1 MSEPAGNGRRPLV
14 VGANHRTSSLG
25 LRDRLF
31 VEDASVA
38 GFLKGLRARGVD
50 QALALSTCDRV
61 EVQAVV
67 DDAEKAEIVLE
78 HLAGHGGVEV
88 EELRQQAY
96 VIEGDEATRHL
107 FRVAASL
114 DSLVIGEPQVLG
126 QLKAAHRLAREADAT
141 GPELEAMVQAAF
153 TAAKRVRTETAVGE
167 GPVSIAQVAVQVAR
181 DLYGALT
188 ESRALLIGAGEM
200 GQLVSQHLRGAGLG
214 CLAVTHPVATRAEHL
229 ARVLDSHRADY
240 DALAQQMAEADIVI
254 AALGRR
260 EPVLSADM
268 IHAALRR
275 RRWRPVF
282 VIDLGIPGD
291 VDPAVNRID
300 DAFLY
305 DIQDLERLA
314 SESQAKR
321 QAAAAAGEAIIADE
335 LSQFLAG
342 RAARA
347 AVPAVAAFRTW
358 GEELREQVL
367 REAGGDADKATR
379 LLLGR
384 FLHDPTMA
392 LKQAAGGDGVELAEL
407 EAALRRL
414 FGIAGGNNDN
424 NEDGPT

>member
-1 MSEPAGNGRRPLV
+1 MSESAGNSRRPLV
-14 VGANHRTSSLG
+14 VGANHRNSSMG

-31 VEDASVA
+31 IEDAGIA
-38 GFLKGLRARGVD
+38 GFLAGLRTLGVD
-50 QALALSTCDRV
+50 QAMALCTCDRV

-67 DDAEKAEIVLE
+67 DDPAKAEAVLA
-78 HLAGHGGVEV
+78 HLAGQGGVAA

-96 VIEGDEATRHL
+96 VLDGEAAVRHI

-126 QLKAAHRLAREADAT
+126 QVKAAHRLARDAEMT

-153 TAAKRVRTETAVGE
+153 AAAKRVRTETAVGE

-181 DLYGALT
+181 DLYGGLD
-188 ESRALLIGAGEM
+188 ERRALLIGAGEM
-200 GQLVSQHLRGAGLG
+200 GQLVCQHLNGAGLG
-214 CLAVTHPVATRAEHL
+214 YLAATHPMAPRAEHL
-229 ARVLDSHRADY
+229 ARTLDCHRADY
-240 DALAQQMAEADIVI
+240 AELGQQMAEADIVVS
-254 AALGRR
+254 ALGRR
-260 EPVLSADM
+260 EQVLSADM

-342 RAARA
+342 QSARA
-347 AVPAVAAFRTW
+347 AVPALAALRAR
-358 GEELREQVL
+358 GEALREQAL
-367 REAGGDADKATR
+367 AEASGDAEKATR

-384 FLHDPTMA
+384 LLHDPTMA
-392 LKQAAGGDGVELAEL
+392 LREAGADGIELAQL
-407 EAALRRL
+407 EGALRRL
-414 FGIAGGNNDN
+414 FGLSADTDN
-424 NEDGPT
+424 IKDDLT

>member
-1 MSEPAGNGRRPLV
+1 MSESAGNSRRPLV

-31 VEDASVA
+31 IEDAGVT
-38 GFLKGLRARGVD
+38 GFLDGLRSLGVE
-50 QALALSTCDRV
+50 QALVLSTCDRV

-67 DDAEKAEIVLE
+67 DDAATAEAVLG
-78 HLAGHGGVEV
+78 HLAGHGGIDV

-96 VIEGDEATRHL
+96 VLDGDDAVEHL

-126 QLKAAHRLAREADAT
+126 QLKAAHRLARDAETT
-141 GPELEAMVQAAF
+141 GPELEAMIQAAF
-153 TAAKRVRTETAVGE
+153 AAAKRVRTETAVGQ
-167 GPVSIAQVAVQVAR
+167 GPVSIAQVAVQVGR
-181 DLYGALT
+181 DLYGDLAAR
-188 ESRALLIGAGEM
+188 RALLIGAGEM
-200 GQLVSQHLRGAGLG
+200 GQLVSQHLIGAGLG
-214 CLAVTHPVATRAEHL
+214 YLAVTHPVATRAEHL
-229 ARVLDSHRADY
+229 ARTLDCHLADY
-240 DALAQQMAEADIVI
+240 QSMARQMAEADIVI

-260 EPVLSADM
+260 EPVLSVDM

-321 QAAAAAGEAIIADE
+321 QEAAAAGEAIIADE
-335 LSQFLAG
+335 VSQFLTG

-347 AVPAVAAFRTW
+347 AVPALAAFRAW
-358 GEELREQVL
+358 GEELREKALV
-367 REAGGDADKATR
+367 EAGGDADKATR

-392 LKQAAGGDGVELAEL
+392 LRRAASGDAEELARL
-407 EAALRRL
+407 EEALRRL
-414 FGIAGGNNDN
+414 FGIGGGNVN
-424 NEDGPT
+424 NEDDQK